1 MIENKLIL
9 LLRRSKSLTPK
20 SSESKFCKWKAY
32 STPSTES
39 QSSFYYSRII
49 PSVKTSI
56 TGSFIGCGLR
66 SLLQNNVKNF
76 HIRSFRNFST
86 STSAN
91 AKGTEGLKLL
101 VTAGSNAQEVV
112 GIWLF
117 VSAAWVYSMVVL
129 GGVTRLAKSGLPMTD
144 WKFTGRLPFSND
156 DWLAEFEK
164 YKQSHEYKRVNKEMT
179 IDDFRLMYYM
189 EYAHVL
195 WGRSLAV
202 MFGVPFSYFLLK
214 GYITLRLGLRLS
226 GLFALCAGQGLIG
239 RWTAKCSEEPKS
251 EFAGPRVSFYHLA
264 AHSVSTFAVYSGLF
278 WTALSVAMPESPA
291 ESIAWVQQAAKVKR
305 FVLPVSFIV
314 GITAISGAFV
324 AESGGAFSASS
335 RTSEGWVSDD
345 VFVLKTQ
352 VQNLFDDTP
361 TAPVCLLVT
370 RQASRQKHGI
380 IKLICLS
387 SICQLVHQVLAAASL
402 LAIGGLWWS
411 TRTPDIP
418 PALRPLIGSTIG
430 IAAVQVSLGTAP
442 LLSTAPPSLSTLHQA
457 GVLTL
462 LTLAIYL
469 NHIVRR
475 PSPQLL
481 KTLSSVSKTIT

>member
-20 SSESKFCKWKAY
+20 FSESKFSKWKTY

-56 TGSFIGCGLR
+56 TGSFIGCGIR

-86 STSAN
+86 AKSTN

-129 GGVTRLAKSGLPMTD
+129 GGVTRLAKSGLPMTG
-144 WKFTGRLPFSND
+144 WKFTGRLPLSND

-164 YKQSHEYKRVNKEMT
+164 YKQSHDYK
-179 IDDFRLMYYM
+179 RLMYYM

-214 GYITLRLGLRLS
+214 GYITLLLGLRLS

-264 AHSVSTFAVYSGLF
+264 AHSISTFVVYSGLF

-305 FVLPVSFIV
+305 FVLPASFIV

-335 RTSEGWVSDD
+335 HTSEGWVSND
-345 VFVLKTQ
+345 VFVLKT
-352 VQNLFDDTP
+352 
-361 TAPVCLLVT
+361 
-370 RQASRQKHGI
+370 
-380 IKLICLS
+380 
-387 SICQLVHQVLAAASL
+387 QLVHQVLAAASL

-442 LLSTAPPSLSTLHQA
+442 LLSTAPPSLGTLHQA

-475 PSPQLL
+475 PSSQLL

>member
-1 MIENKLIL
+1 MIENKFIL

-20 SSESKFCKWKAY
+20 FSASKFSKWKPY

-39 QSSFYYSRII
+39 QSRFYYSRLI

-66 SLLQNNVKNF
+66 SLLQNNVKSF
-76 HIRSFRNFST
+76 HISSFRNFST
-86 STSAN
+86 ATSAN
-91 AKGTEGLKLL
+91 AKGTKGLKLL

-112 GIWLF
+112 SIWLF
-117 VSAAWVYSMVVL
+117 VCAAWVYSMVVL
-129 GGVTRLAKSGLPMTD
+129 GSVTRLTKSGLSMTD
-144 WKFTGRLPFSND
+144 WKFTGRLPLSND
-156 DWLAEFEK
+156 DWLVEFEK
-164 YKQSHEYKRVNKEMT
+164 YQQSHEYKRVNKEMT
-179 IDDFRLMYYM
+179 LDDFRFMYYM

-195 WGRSLAV
+195 WGRSLGV

-214 GYITLRLGLRLS
+214 RYIPLRLGLRLS

-239 RWTAKCSEEPKS
+239 RWTSKSGSEEPKS
-251 EFAGPRVSFYHLA
+251 EFAVPRVTFYHLA
-264 AHSVSTFAVYSGLF
+264 AHSISTFVVYSGLF

-291 ESIAWVQQAAKVKR
+291 ESIAWVQQAAMVKR

-314 GITAISGAFV
+314 ALTAISGAFV
-324 AESGGAFSASS
+324 AESVGAF
-335 RTSEGWVSDD
+335 RCLTSEGCVSD
-345 VFVLKTQ
+345 VKFVLKTQ
-352 VQNLFDDTP
+352 
-361 TAPVCLLVT
+361 
-370 RQASRQKHGI
+370 I
-380 IKLICLS
+380 I
-387 SICQLVHQVLAAASL
+387 HQILAAASL
-402 LAIGGLWWS
+402 CAIGGLWFL
-411 TRTPDIP
+411 TRTLDIP

-442 LLSTAPPSLSTLHQA
+442 LLWSSAPAALGTLHQA

-475 PSPQLL
+475 PSSQLL
-481 KTLSSVSKTIT
+481 KTLSSATKTISS

>member
-352 VQNLFDDTP
+352 
-361 TAPVCLLVT
+361 
-370 RQASRQKHGI
+370 
-380 IKLICLS
+380 
-387 SICQLVHQVLAAASL
+387 LVHQVLAAASL

>member
-1 MIENKLIL
+1 MENIFHSFNRITVEL
-9 LLRRSKSLTPK
+9 LLLENHSFCQNLNHRKLHWLCLFELAKVRILPLFWILTLGTFADYN
-20 SSESKFCKWKAY
+20 E
-32 STPSTES
+32 
-39 QSSFYYSRII
+39 
-49 PSVKTSI
+49 
-56 TGSFIGCGLR
+56 
-66 SLLQNNVKNF
+66 LLQINF

-86 STSAN
+86 AKSTN

-129 GGVTRLAKSGLPMTD
+129 GGVTRLAKSGLPMTG
-144 WKFTGRLPFSND
+144 WKFTGRLPLSND

-164 YKQSHEYKRVNKEMT
+164 YKQSHDYKRVNKEMT

-214 GYITLRLGLRLS
+214 GYITLLLGLRLS

-264 AHSVSTFAVYSGLF
+264 AHSISTFVVYSGLF

-305 FVLPVSFIV
+305 FVLPASFIV

-335 RTSEGWVSDD
+335 HTSEGWVSND

-352 VQNLFDDTP
+352 VQNLFDVTP
-361 TAPVCLLVT
+361 TAPVSQDNICVV
-370 RQASRQKHGI
+370 ASRQKHGI

-442 LLSTAPPSLSTLHQA
+442 LLSTAPPSLGTLHQA

-475 PSPQLL
+475 PSSQLL